1 MDMNEEKR
9 YKGLASLLPHRM
21 AIDLAIEGIET
32 AEKLKK
38 HSAGLA
44 KGNLAA
50 TKIKS
55 ENAMKYHILWRQWAI
70 ETFTRNDWNYSR
82 VADHVLRTATLA
94 GHKMVNG
101 KPYQV
106 STIRKRIEGTKEES
120 KTRSQ

>member
-1 MDMNEEKR
+1 MDMNEGNR

-50 TKIKS
+50 SKIKS
-55 ENAMKYHILWRQWAI
+55 ENAMQYHVLWRQWAI
-70 ETFTRNDWNYSR
+70 DSFTCNDWDYSR
-82 VADHVLRTATLA
+82 VADHVLRTATRV
-94 GHKMVNG
+94 GHKMANG

-106 STIRKRIEGTKEES
+106 STIRTHIKGTKEEA
-120 KTRSQ
+120 KIRS